1 MKDQCF
7 FLYYK
12 NMYCSSCGHNLTGNE
27 NFCPSCGQKPNTNL
41 SLSKTQN
48 DVKTYEFKSN
58 ILLGGSIL
66 SPDRIVVTDSEVIY
80 KKRNKYLI
88 GTDESSIPFSRISSV
103 EIDRKLIDSD
113 IIIYST
119 GNQTIVAGDFSIA
132 DAKKIK
138 KIIEE
143 RI

>member
-1 MKDQCF
+1 
-7 FLYYK
+7 
-12 NMYCSSCGHNLTGNE
+12 MYCSSCGHNLTGNE

>member
-1 MKDQCF
+1 
-7 FLYYK
+7 
-12 NMYCSSCGHNLTGNE
+12 MYCSSCGHNLTGNE

-48 DVKTYEFKSN
+48 DLKTYEFKSN

-66 SPDRIVVTDSEVIY
+66 SPDRIVVTDSQVIY

-119 GNQTIVAGDFSIA
+119 GNQTIIAGDFSIA
-132 DAKKIK
+132 DAKEIK

>member
-1 MKDQCF
+1 
-7 FLYYK
+7 
-12 NMYCSSCGHNLTGNE
+12 MYCSSCGHNLTGNE

-48 DVKTYEFKSN
+48 DLKTYEFKSN

-66 SPDRIVVTDSEVIY
+66 SPDRIVVTDSQVIY

-88 GTDESSIPFSRISSV
+88 GIDESSIPFSRISSV

-119 GNQTIVAGDFSIA
+119 CNQTIIAGDFSIA

>member
-1 MKDQCF
+1 
-7 FLYYK
+7 
-12 NMYCSSCGHNLTGNE
+12 MYCSSCGHNLTGNE

-48 DVKTYEFKSN
+48 DLKTYEFKSN

-66 SPDRIVVTDSEVIY
+66 SPDRIVVTDSQVIY

-88 GTDESSIPFSRISSV
+88 GIDESSIPFSRISSV

-119 GNQTIVAGDFSIA
+119 GNQTIIAGDFSIT

>member
-1 MKDQCF
+1 
-7 FLYYK
+7 
-12 NMYCSSCGHNLTGNE
+12 MYCSSCGHNLTGNE

-48 DVKTYEFKSN
+48 DLKTYEFKSN

-66 SPDRIVVTDSEVIY
+66 SPDRIVVTDSQVIY

-88 GTDESSIPFSRISSV
+88 GIDESSIPFSRISSV

-119 GNQTIVAGDFSIA
+119 GNQTIIAGDFSIA
-132 DAKKIK
+132 DAKEIK

>member
-1 MKDQCF
+1 
-7 FLYYK
+7 
-12 NMYCSSCGHNLTGNE
+12 MYCSSCRYSLTGNE
-27 NFCPSCGQKPNTNL
+27 NFCPSCGQKPNTGRGRPT
-41 SLSKTQN
+41 TQN
-48 DVKTYEFKSN
+48 DLKTYEFKSN

-66 SPDRIVVTDSEVIY
+66 SPDRIVVTDSQVIY

-119 GNQTIVAGDFSIA
+119 GNQTIIAGDFSID

>member
-1 MKDQCF
+1 
-7 FLYYK
+7 
-12 NMYCSSCGHNLTGNE
+12 MYCSSCGNNLTGNE
-27 NFCPSCGQKPNTNL
+27 NFCPSCGQKPNTGPRRPT
-41 SLSKTQN
+41 TQN
-48 DVKTYEFKSN
+48 DLKTYEFKSN

-66 SPDRIVVTDSEVIY
+66 SPDRIVVTDSQVIY

-119 GNQTIVAGDFSIA
+119 GNQTIIAGDFLIG

>member
-1 MKDQCF
+1 
-7 FLYYK
+7 
-12 NMYCSSCGHNLTGNE
+12 MYCSSCGHNLTGND
-27 NFCPSCGQKPNTNL
+27 NFCPSCGQKANTNL

-66 SPDRIVVTDSEVIY
+66 SPDRIVVTDSQVIY

-119 GNQTIVAGDFSIA
+119 GNQTIIAGDFSIG

>member
-1 MKDQCF
+1 
-7 FLYYK
+7 
-12 NMYCSSCGHNLTGNE
+12 MYCSSCSYSLTGNE
-27 NFCPSCGQKPNTNL
+27 NFCPSCGQKPNLGL
-41 SLSKTQN
+41 SRSTTKN
-48 DVKTYEFKSN
+48 DLKTYEFKSN

-66 SPDRIVVTDSEVIY
+66 SPDRIIVTDSQVIY

-88 GTDESSIPFSRISSV
+88 GTNESSIPFSRISSV

-119 GNQTIVAGDFSIA
+119 GNQTIIARDFSIST
-132 DAKKIK
+132 AKKIK
-138 KIIEE
+138 KIIKK

>member
-1 MKDQCF
+1 
-7 FLYYK
+7 
-12 NMYCSSCGHNLTGNE
+12 MYCSSCGNNLIGNE
-27 NFCPSCGQKPNTNL
+27 NFCPSCGQKPNAGRHI
-41 SLSKTQN
+41 TQN
-48 DVKTYEFKSN
+48 DLKTYEFKSN

-66 SPDRIVVTDSEVIY
+66 SPDRIVVTDSQVIY

-88 GTDESSIPFSRISSV
+88 GIDESSIPFSRISSV

-119 GNQTIVAGDFSIA
+119 GNQTIIAGDFSIG

>member
-1 MKDQCF
+1 
-7 FLYYK
+7 
-12 NMYCSSCGHNLTGNE
+12 MYCSSCGNNLTGNE
-27 NFCPSCGQKPNTNL
+27 NFCPSCGQKPNIGRGRPT
-41 SLSKTQN
+41 TQN
-48 DVKTYEFKSN
+48 DLKTYEFKSN

-66 SPDRIVVTDSEVIY
+66 SPDRIVVTDSQVIY

-119 GNQTIVAGDFSIA
+119 GNQTIIAGDFSIA

>member
-1 MKDQCF
+1 
-7 FLYYK
+7 
-12 NMYCSSCGHNLTGNE
+12 MYCSSCGHNLTGNE

-48 DVKTYEFKSN
+48 DLKTYEFKSN

-66 SPDRIVVTDSEVIY
+66 SPDRIVVTDSQVIY

-119 GNQTIVAGDFSIA
+119 GNQTIIAGDFSIG

>member
-1 MKDQCF
+1 
-7 FLYYK
+7 
-12 NMYCSSCGHNLTGNE
+12 MYCSSCGHNLTGNE

-48 DVKTYEFKSN
+48 DLKTYEFKSN

-66 SPDRIVVTDSEVIY
+66 SPDRIVVTDSQVIY

-88 GTDESSIPFSRISSV
+88 GIDESSIPFSKISSV

-119 GNQTIVAGDFSIA
+119 GNQTIIAGDFSIA

>member
-1 MKDQCF
+1 
-7 FLYYK
+7 
-12 NMYCSSCGHNLTGNE
+12 MYCISCGFNLKGNE
-27 NFCPSCGQKPNTNL
+27 NFCHSCG
-41 SLSKTQN
+41 
-48 DVKTYEFKSN
+48 VKINESHDRAEIGIETFEFSSN

-66 SPDRIVVTDSEVIY
+66 TPDRIVITKTEVIY

-88 GTDESSIPFSRISSV
+88 GVDESSIPFSRISSV

-113 IIIYST
+113 IVIYST
-119 GNQTIVAGDFSIA
+119 GNQMIKAKDFSVR

-138 KIIEE
+138 KIIEQ

>member
-1 MKDQCF
+1 
-7 FLYYK
+7 
-12 NMYCSSCGHNLTGNE
+12 MYCSSCGHNLTGNE

-66 SPDRIVVTDSEVIY
+66 SPDRIVVTDSQVIY

-119 GNQTIVAGDFSIA
+119 GNQTISAGDFSIA

>member
-1 MKDQCF
+1 
-7 FLYYK
+7 
-12 NMYCSSCGHNLTGNE
+12 MYCSSCSYSLTGNE
-27 NFCPSCGQKPNTNL
+27 NFCPSCGQKPNLGLSRCTIKNNL
-41 SLSKTQN
+41 
-48 DVKTYEFKSN
+48 KTYEFKSN

-66 SPDRIVVTDSEVIY
+66 SPDRIIVTDSQVIY

-88 GTDESSIPFSRISSV
+88 GTNESSIPFSRISSV

-119 GNQTIVAGDFSIA
+119 GNQTIIARDFSIST
-132 DAKKIK
+132 AKKIK
-138 KIIEE
+138 KIIKK

>member
-1 MKDQCF
+1 
-7 FLYYK
+7 
-12 NMYCSSCGHNLTGNE
+12 MYCSSCGNNLTGNE

-66 SPDRIVVTDSEVIY
+66 SPDRIVVTDSQVIY

-119 GNQTIVAGDFSIA
+119 GNQTIIAGDFSIG

>member
-1 MKDQCF
+1 
-7 FLYYK
+7 
-12 NMYCSSCGHNLTGNE
+12 MYCSSCGHNLTGNE

-48 DVKTYEFKSN
+48 DLKTYEFKSN

-66 SPDRIVVTDSEVIY
+66 SPDRIVVTDSQVIY

-119 GNQTIVAGDFSIA
+119 GNQTIIAGDFSIA

>member
-1 MKDQCF
+1 
-7 FLYYK
+7 
-12 NMYCSSCGHNLTGNE
+12 MYCSSCGHNLTGNE
-27 NFCPSCGQKPNTNL
+27 NFCPSCGQKPNTNGRGRPT
-41 SLSKTQN
+41 TQN
-48 DVKTYEFKSN
+48 DLKTYEFKSN

-66 SPDRIVVTDSEVIY
+66 SPDRIVVTDSQVIY

-119 GNQTIVAGDFSIA
+119 GNQTIIAGDFSIA

>member
-1 MKDQCF
+1 
-7 FLYYK
+7 
-12 NMYCSSCGHNLTGNE
+12 MYCSSCGHNLTGNE

-48 DVKTYEFKSN
+48 DLKTYEFKSN

-66 SPDRIVVTDSEVIY
+66 SPDRIVVTDSQVIY

-88 GTDESSIPFSRISSV
+88 GIDESSIPFSRISSV

-119 GNQTIVAGDFSIA
+119 GNQTIIAGDFSIA

>member
-1 MKDQCF
+1 
-7 FLYYK
+7 
-12 NMYCSSCGHNLTGNE
+12 MYCSSCGNNLTGNE

-48 DVKTYEFKSN
+48 DLKTYEFKSN

-66 SPDRIVVTDSEVIY
+66 SPDRIVVTDSQVIY

-88 GTDESSIPFSRISSV
+88 GIDESSIPFSRISSV

-119 GNQTIVAGDFSIA
+119 GNQTIIAGDFSIA

>member
-1 MKDQCF
+1 
-7 FLYYK
+7 
-12 NMYCSSCGHNLTGNE
+12 MYCSSCGHNLTGNE

-48 DVKTYEFKSN
+48 DLKTYEFKSN

-66 SPDRIVVTDSEVIY
+66 SPDRIVVTDSQVIY

-88 GTDESSIPFSRISSV
+88 GIDESSIPFSRISSV

-119 GNQTIVAGDFSIA
+119 GNQTIIARDFSIA
-132 DAKKIK
+132 DAKEIK

>member
-1 MKDQCF
+1 
-7 FLYYK
+7 
-12 NMYCSSCGHNLTGNE
+12 MYCSSCGHNLTGNE

-48 DVKTYEFKSN
+48 DLKTYEFKSN

-66 SPDRIVVTDSEVIY
+66 SPERIVVTDSQVIY

-119 GNQTIVAGDFSIA
+119 GNQTIIAGDFSIA